1 VRYELKIALRYL
13 RARRRDAFISIT
25 TIFTAVGVMIGVAAL
40 TMTLSVMGGFEQS
53 LKERVLSLSPQVQ
66 ILNSQ
71 GSIDNYADIEKKLT
85 GVPGANGS
93 DAYIVGQ
100 AMLSSGRGIGGVV
113 VRGVEPNNPTVRQQW
128 DKYMTAGGLDDLSRS
143 YSIPANA
150 AGPAVTT
157 GGVAIG
163 VSLAKKLKVKPGD
176 AVRMVAPIV
185 APDGSLSTKS
195 GQFVIGA
202 IFDSGMNF
210 IDANMVFID
219 LARAQDFFG
228 RPAKV
233 DGVDIH
239 LTNLDQT
246 DAVTDAL
253 RKLFPDPYRVRNW
266 IEFNES
272 GAAGFELLK
281 RVYALVL
288 VLLIG
293 VAAFNLVATLIMVV
307 MEKRKDIAVLIAMGA
322 KRRDVRLIFV
332 LKGLI
337 VGAAG
342 TVAGLILGATGCFAL
357 ARYHFIHIPREI
369 YGMSTLPIAVA
380 PSNFAAVAVA
390 SMLLCLLATLYP
402 ARQASREM
410 PVEIFRS

>member
-13 RARRRDAFISIT
+13 RARRNDAFISIT

-40 TMTLSVMGGFEQS
+40 TVTLSVMGGFEQS

-71 GSIDNYADIEKKLT
+71 GSIDNYADIEKKVAS
-85 GVPGANGS
+85 VPGVNGS

-100 AMLSSGRGIGGVV
+100 AMLSSGRGIGGVI
-113 VRGVEPNNPTVRQQW
+113 VRGVEPKNPVVRAQW
-128 DKYMTAGGLDDLSRS
+128 GRYMTAGGLDDLSRS
-143 YSIPANA
+143 YAIPGSAADPAVSA
-150 AGPAVTT
+150 AGL
-157 GGVAIG
+157 AIG
-163 VSLAKKLKVKPGD
+163 VSLAKKLKAKPGD
-176 AVRMVAPIV
+176 AVRMVAPIIS
-185 APDGSLSTKS
+185 PDGSLSTKS
-195 GQFVIGA
+195 GQFAIGA

-210 IDANMVFID
+210 IDSNMVFMD
-219 LARAQDFFG
+219 LAHAQDFFG
-228 RPAKV
+228 RTGRV
-233 DGVDIH
+233 DGIDIH

-246 DAVTDAL
+246 DAVTDAV
-253 RKLFPDPYRVRNW
+253 RKLFASPYRVRNW
-266 IEFNES
+266 IESNENA
-272 GAAGFELLK
+272 AAGFELLK

-288 VLLIG
+288 VMLIG

-332 LKGLI
+332 MKGLI

-342 TVAGLILGATGCFAL
+342 TAAGLILGAAGCFAL
-357 ARYHFIHIPREI
+357 ARYQFIHIPREI
-369 YGMSTLPIAVA
+369 YGISTLPIAVD
-380 PSNFAAVAVA
+380 PWNFAAVALA
-390 SMLLCLLATLYP
+390 SMLLCLLATVYP

>member
-1 VRYELKIALRYL
+1 MRYELKIALRYL

-71 GSIDNYADIEKKLT
+71 GSIDNYADIEKRLA
-85 GVPGANGS
+85 GVPGVNGS

-128 DKYMTAGGLDDLSRS
+128 GKYMTAGGLDDLSRS

-150 AGPAVTT
+150 AGPAVAT

-228 RPAKV
+228 RPAKA

-322 KRRDVRLIFV
+322 KRSDVRLIFV

-342 TVAGLILGATGCFAL
+342 TAAGLILGASGCFAL

-380 PSNFAAVAVA
+380 PSNFAVVAAV
-390 SMLLCLLATLYP
+390 SIFLCLVATLYP